1 MKDKIKVTENLFE
14 EFPEVTAAEWK
25 AEIAKDLNGGDIEK
39 LDWKPYEGF
48 TVSPFY
54 TEGDLNEVGYLTE
67 QIPGEF
73 PYARGNETKGN
84 DWKINEYIT
93 SGSVKEANRLALH
106 SLRMGAESLTFVCE
120 AGHGSISG
128 VPVQSARDMSLLL
141 KDIPLE
147 EVPVHFKCG
156 LGASGILSLLIIEA
170 ERRGIDK
177 KKLGGSVDADPLKAL
192 ALGGSFPVGE
202 RRAFEE
208 IGSMISYLNKNM
220 PSYGALDV
228 SGHHFHDSGASATE
242 ELAFTLASGVEYMD
256 RLTKRD
262 LTADRITPHMR
273 FSFSIGSNYFMEI
286 AKLRAAR
293 LLWAYVVEE
302 YGARNESSKKMRI
315 DTRTSSW
322 NKTVFDP
329 YVNLLRGTV
338 EAMAAAIGGSE
349 SLNVLPLDSTFE
361 RPGEFSRRMARN
373 TQLILKHESCLDR
386 VTDPSGGSYYIERLT
401 DSLADSAWELF
412 KAVEGMGG
420 LAEAL
425 KTGFVQDQILKTRNE
440 RDSDIASGKSILLGT
455 NQYPNPGEKGPKK
468 IDGGVSEKPLRISGE
483 TAHRANAG
491 SADFMLELIA
501 YMTRKKS
508 LLGDV
513 LPEKPVRP
521 EFVITPLRPYRGA
534 EPFEELRL
542 AALKFRK
549 EAGVTPAV
557 FLLPVGNPSMRNAR
571 AAFAA
576 NFFGC
581 AGFRISDNPGFDSAR
596 DGVKAALK
604 SGSKIVVIC
613 SSDREYPE
621 LAPGICGM
629 LRDKDPDIRILIA
642 GNPGEHIEAL
652 KASGIDDFIHARSN
666 ALRILR
672 KYQELSGI
680 RKQGEED

>member
-1 MKDKIKVTENLFE
+1 MKDKIKLTENLFE

-25 AEIAKDLNGGDIEK
+25 AEIVKDLNGGDIEK

-48 TVSPFY
+48 TVRPFY
-54 TEGDLNEVGYLTE
+54 TEGDLNGIGYLTE

-73 PYARGNETKGN
+73 PYARGNEKKGN

-93 SGSVKEANRLALH
+93 SGSIKEANRLALN
-106 SLRMGAESLTFVCE
+106 SLGMGAESLTFICE
-120 AGHGSISG
+120 AGHGRISG
-128 VPVQSARDMSLLL
+128 IPVESARDMTLLL

-147 EVPVHFKCG
+147 DVPVHFRCG
-156 LGASGILSLLIIEA
+156 LGASGILSLLILEA
-170 ERRGIDK
+170 GRRGIDK
-177 KKLGGSVDADPLKAL
+177 KKLSGSVDADPLKSL
-192 ALGGSFPVGE
+192 ATGGSFPAGE

-208 IGSMISYLNKNM
+208 IGSMISYLNVNM
-220 PSYGALDV
+220 PSYGALNV

-256 RLTKRD
+256 RLTKMD
-262 LTADRITPHMR
+262 LTADRIAPHMR
-273 FSFSIGSNYFMEI
+273 FSFSIGSSYFIEI

-293 LLWAYVVEE
+293 LLWACVIEE

-329 YVNLLRGTV
+329 YVNMLRGTV

-349 SLNVLPLDSTFE
+349 SLNVLPFDSSYNS
-361 RPGEFSRRMARN
+361 PDVFSRRMARN
-373 TQLILKHESCLDR
+373 TQLILKHESYLDR

-401 DSLADSAWELF
+401 DSLAEAAWELF
-412 KAVEGMGG
+412 KKVEGIGG
-420 LAEAL
+420 FAEAL
-425 KTGFVQDQILKTRNE
+425 KTGFVQDEIQKTRNE
-440 RDSDIASGKSILLGT
+440 RDSDIASGRAILLGT
-455 NQYPNPGEKGPKK
+455 NRYPNPGEKGPKK
-468 IDGGVSEKPLRISGE
+468 IDRGISEKPLRRSGV

-491 SADFMLELIA
+491 SRDFMEELIGCMA
-501 YMTRKKS
+501 GKKS

-513 LPEKPVRP
+513 LPDKPVRP
-521 EFVITPLRPYRGA
+521 EFVITPLRPYRGG

-542 AALKFRK
+542 AALKYKK
-549 EAGVTPAV
+549 EAGVIPAV
-557 FLLPVGNPSMRNAR
+557 FLLPVGNPSMRNSR

-581 AGFRISDNPGFDSAR
+581 AGFRILENAGFDSID
-596 DGVKAALK
+596 DGAKAALK
-604 SGSKIVVIC
+604 SGTKIVVIC

-629 LRDKDPDIRILIA
+629 LRDKDPGIRILIA
-642 GNPGEHIEAL
+642 GNPGEHTEAL

-680 RKQGEED
+680 RKKGEDN